1 LTDPIV
7 ADAGPLIAMGRT
19 NLLPLL
25 RHLYQTVLIPGRVLA
40 ELQLDTDRPG
50 SKALI
55 EAVEQ
60 GWIIRADP
68 EPSKTLDELRLMI
81 DAGEAEAI
89 ALFEQRSCRFLLV
102 DDKRGRA
109 VAKSRGLPVVGTGGV
124 LLAAKEKNHLSQLAP
139 AIEQLAEA
147 GYRLSEELKVK
158 ILKLA
163 GEG

>member
-1 LTDPIV
+1 LTEHIV

-25 RHLYQTVLIPGRVLA
+25 RDLYRTALIPGRVLD
-40 ELQLDTDRPG
+40 ELKLDADRPG

-55 EAVEQ
+55 AAVEQ
-60 GWIIRADP
+60 GWILRADP
-68 EPSKTLDELRLMI
+68 EPSKALDELRLMV

-89 ALFEQRSCRFLLV
+89 ALFEQRSCRFLLM

-124 LLAAKEKNHLSQLAP
+124 LLAAKEGGFLSRLAP
-139 AIEQLAEA
+139 ALEQLAAA
-147 GYRLSEELKVK
+147 GYRLSEDLKTQ

-163 GEG
+163 GEA